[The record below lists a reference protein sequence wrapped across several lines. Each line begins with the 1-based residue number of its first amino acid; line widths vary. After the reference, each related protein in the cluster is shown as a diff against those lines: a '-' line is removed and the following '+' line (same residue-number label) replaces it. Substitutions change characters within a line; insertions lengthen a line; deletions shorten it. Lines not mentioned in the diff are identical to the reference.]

1 VPWLE
6 SFDSFSPGAPFSID
20 FTAMMRSNQQIR
32 ARFFWHLADWLWDQ
46 LGRSVEFAVR
56 HDTHTYQIP
65 HHPEATRKS
74 HVNFPIRQ
82 QKDVERGD
90 HGKYDVFF
98 YPLGEEAFSASVLPL
113 RAKKTPNTFTFDGLV
128 MVVVKME
135 FDFDTDSNTDIH
147 DWLTKVNTQLNK
159 RFNNKFI
166 AKGTLDGRTYK
177 RCLFHVSPRYLV
189 DDYSPSDPSDDDEH
203 IEINVPDTGVP
214 EWDSGLFADD
224 HELDFPL
231 NQPSN
236 VFARFFAHM
245 LGMADNTETNPLS
258 YQPIVQ
264 AVLPGA
270 TVEAI

>member
-1 VPWLE
+1 LQRLE
-6 SFDSFSPGAPFSID
+6 RQHAELLRTVEVLSRELERRQLGGEVAGAGAQQPGHEPGA
-20 FTAMMRSNQQIR
+20 
-32 ARFFWHLADWLWDQ
+32 L
-46 LGRSVEFAVR
+46 
-56 HDTHTYQIP
+56 
-65 HHPEATRKS
+65 
-74 HVNFPIRQ
+74 
-82 QKDVERGD
+82 
-90 HGKYDVFF
+90 
-98 YPLGEEAFSASVLPL
+98 
-113 RAKKTPNTFTFDGLV
+113 
-128 MVVVKME
+128 
-135 FDFDTDSNTDIH
+135 
-147 DWLTKVNTQLNK
+147 
-159 RFNNKFI
+159 